1 MIISSQG
8 LLHFTRGGIGNNR
21 STKSVDFKNE
31 MSLPPPVNYSSHRE
45 DGCEKSRSTFGPV
58 WWSGG
63 MLRYTYSNNN
73 NIMIIILWLSES
85 RKEMQ
90 GGEGGY
96 GDTTISWLAQT

>member
-73 NIMIIILWLSES
+73 NIMIIIL
-85 RKEMQ
+85 
-90 GGEGGY
+90 
-96 GDTTISWLAQT
+96 